1 MRAHLPNFIYIMLA
15 LTCCSV
21 VEEVESFTSG
31 VFRTVINQNN
41 NLLSSS
47 SSSLQKSSPIILHS
61 SVQNFRDDD
70 EWKGEV
76 TTGGTM
82 RGCTVQQVQDSV
94 TEFTIRIDG
103 VEADLGRFS
112 KAIFTQMI
120 TDAKQQRFQGF
131 RPGTIP
137 PQLYKTYRAF
147 AMDECARETVLEA
160 MQQNNIRPFTNAREG
175 ILIEQVS
182 IPPPPPPPQAKKKKK
197 KYPKKKKKNDDE
209 VLSNNI
215 DADDN
220 NNESMTSEDE
230 VVLTDEPPS
239 TPQWQSFDTMDDAI
253 KAGWAPGQSFSFV
266 AKNVKGQNVLS
277 DTSGAKPLGTKIVV

>member
-1 MRAHLPNFIYIMLA
+1 MRAYILNFIYVALA

-21 VEEVESFTSG
+21 IEEVESFTSG
-31 VFRTVINQNN
+31 VFRTVINQNIN
-41 NLLSSS
+41 PLSSS
-47 SSSLQKSSPIILHS
+47 IQKISPIILHS
-61 SVQNFRDDD
+61 SVQNIRDDD

-197 KYPKKKKKNDDE
+197 KKKNDE

-215 DADDN
+215 DDDDSDDN
-220 NNESMTSEDE
+220 NESTMSEDE
-230 VVLTDEPPS
+230 VLTDEPLS
-239 TPQWQSFDTMDDAI
+239 TPLWQSFDTMDDAI

-266 AKNVKGQNVLS
+266 ANNVKGQNVLS

>member
-1 MRAHLPNFIYIMLA
+1 MRAYLLNFIYVAFA
-15 LTCCSV
+15 LTCGV
-21 VEEVESFTSG
+21 IEEVES
-31 VFRTVINQNN
+31 FRTVINQNN
-41 NLLSSS
+41 NPL

-61 SVQNFRDDD
+61 SVQKFREDD

-112 KAIFTQMI
+112 KAIFTKMI
-120 TDAKQQRFQGF
+120 TDAKQERFQGF

-147 AMDECARETVLEA
+147 SMDECARETVLEA
-160 MQQNNIRPFTNAREG
+160 MQQNNIRPFTNAREE

-197 KYPKKKKKNDDE
+197 KYPKKKKKTDE

-215 DADDN
+215 DDDDTDDK
-220 NNESMTSEDE
+220 NESTMSEDE
-230 VVLTDEPPS
+230 VLTDEPPS
-239 TPQWQSFDTMDDAI
+239 TPQWQTFDTMDDAI

-266 AKNVKGQNVLS
+266 AKNVNGQNVLS